1 MGKLTKR
8 TTEAL
13 APREID
19 YIAWD
24 QDVPGFGVRV
34 MPSGRKSFVLQYRA
48 GRRSRRM
55 VLGYIG
61 IVTPEQARGIAI
73 QHLAALRQGVD
84 PLAERDTGF
93 DAVTVKDLA
102 ARFDAEHVA
111 VHLKASTQKE
121 YRRSLK
127 KFILP
132 AFGKRPIAE
141 VSREEV
147 ARFHHKYRHV
157 PYQANRCLEI
167 LSKMFNLAELWGLR
181 PDGSNPRKRIKK
193 YREEKRERFLSAAEL
208 RRVGEVLRE
217 MEAEGLEM
225 PSAIAAVMLL
235 ILTGCRLNEIM
246 TLRWEY
252 VDFAA
257 GVLNLPDSKTGAKT
271 VHLGKPAID
280 TLRRL
285 PHLVGNP
292 WVICGIKPGGRL
304 RRQPRQNS
312 RIDPLRNPQHAPV
325 AEHDLDKPHRSR
337 ASKRTLR
344 HRRCGRRLILHLA
357 YRQDL
362 RRDPHRHEPRSR
374 RHRRQF
380 ASPHLSAPA
389 VQQTAADLMPARHL
403 RDHALGS
410 FADQPNLLL
419 ANQDR
424 RRPTPVMISI
434 RW

>member
-8 TTEAL
+8 SIEAL

-24 QDVPGFGVRV
+24 NDVPGFGVRV

-55 VLGYIG
+55 VLGYVG
-61 IVTPEQARGIAI
+61 IVTPEQARTMAI
-73 QHLAALRQGVD
+73 HHLSALRQGVD
-84 PLAERDTGF
+84 PLGERDTGR

-102 ARFDAEHVA
+102 ARFDAEHIA
-111 VHLKASTQKE
+111 VHLKPSTQKE

-132 AFGKRPIAE
+132 FFGNRPIAE

-181 PDGSNPRKRIKK
+181 PDGSNPRKHIKK

-217 MEAEGLEM
+217 METEGLEL

-235 ILTGCRLNEIM
+235 ILTGCRL
-246 TLRWEY
+246 
-252 VDFAA
+252 A
-257 GVLNLPDSKTGAKT
+257 
-271 VHLGKPAID
+271 
-280 TLRRL
+280 
-285 PHLVGNP
+285 
-292 WVICGIKPGGRL
+292 
-304 RRQPRQNS
+304 
-312 RIDPLRNPQHAPV
+312 
-325 AEHDLDKPHRSR
+325 RS
-337 ASKRTLR
+337 
-344 HRRCGRRLILHLA
+344 
-357 YRQDL
+357 
-362 RRDPHRHEPRSR
+362 
-374 RHRRQF
+374 
-380 ASPHLSAPA
+380 
-389 VQQTAADLMPARHL
+389 
-403 RDHALGS
+403 
-410 FADQPNLLL
+410 
-419 ANQDR
+419 
-424 RRPTPVMISI
+424 
-434 RW
+434 

>member
-8 TTEAL
+8 SIEAL
-13 APREID
+13 APGEID
-19 YIAWD
+19 FIAWD
-24 QDVPGFGVRV
+24 DDVPGFGVRV

-55 VLGYIG
+55 VLGYANV
-61 IVTPEQARGIAI
+61 VTPEQARTMAI
-73 QHLAALRQGVD
+73 QHLAAISQGID
-84 PLAERDTGF
+84 PLAERDGSR
-93 DAVTVKDLA
+93 DAATVKDLA
-102 ARFDAEHVA
+102 ARFDAEHIA
-111 VHLKASTQKE
+111 VHLKPSTQKE
-121 YRRSLK
+121 YRRNLK

-132 AFGKRPIAE
+132 FFGNRPIAE

-167 LSKMFNLAELWGLR
+167 VSKMFNLAELWGLR
-181 PDGSNPRKRIKK
+181 PDGSNPRKHIKK

-271 VHLGKPAID
+271 VYLGKPAID

-285 PHLVGNP
+285 PRLPGNP
-292 WVICGIKPGGRL
+292 WVVYGIKPGGRL
-304 RRQPRQNS
+304 IDLQPFWQRLRARAGLKDA
-312 RIDPLRNPQHAPV
+312 RI
-325 AEHDLDKPHRSR
+325 HDLRHTF
-337 ASKRTLR
+337 ASSAVAAGHGLPMIGKLLGHAQVATTARYA
-344 HRRCGRRLILHLA
+344 HLA
-357 YRQDL
+357 MDPVKAAAEEVSSEIAKAVLGEQ
-362 RRDPHRHEPRSR
+362 RDRVA
-374 RHRRQF
+374 
-380 ASPHLSAPA
+380 AS
-389 VQQTAADLMPARHL
+389 
-403 RDHALGS
+403 G
-410 FADQPNLLL
+410 
-419 ANQDR
+419 
-424 RRPTPVMISI
+424 
-434 RW
+434 